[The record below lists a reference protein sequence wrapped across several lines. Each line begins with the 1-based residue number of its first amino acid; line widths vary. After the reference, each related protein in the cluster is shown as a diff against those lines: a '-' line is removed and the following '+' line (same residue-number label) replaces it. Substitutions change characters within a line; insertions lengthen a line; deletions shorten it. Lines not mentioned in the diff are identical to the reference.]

1 MRPGDWVRCISIRSP
16 YCGWTGY
23 VEWVRPPEC
32 KVVLTLDDY
41 DRPAR
46 REIRMLMRD
55 FAVDNE
61 PFLTDEHIVELID
74 QALDTR
80 DEEWFR
86 ELADRKGGGRVGDTA
101 EGLRVW

>member
-1 MRPGDWVRCISIRSP
+1 MEAGDWVRCISIHSP

-23 VEWVRPPEC
+23 VEWVKPPEC
-32 KVVLTLDDY
+32 KVVLTLDDD
-41 DRPAR
+41 DRPVR
-46 REIRMLMRD
+46 QEVRMLMRV

-61 PFLTDEHIVELID
+61 PFLLDEHIAELID

-86 ELADRKGGGRVGDTA
+86 ELAARKGGGLVGDTA
-101 EGLRVW
+101 EGLLVK